1 MNVTAI
7 TALVISI
14 IFISINPKADAASYR
29 PTYSYRPVT
38 LRTITPT
45 YQYRQINAYV
55 RPSTGT
61 YVNSYYRGVQNNV
74 RYDNLNYYY
83 QGLNGRRIYPNR

>member
-1 MNVTAI
+1 MTQLI
-7 TALVISI
+7 TALVIAITITGFNS
-14 IFISINPKADAASYR
+14 KADAAYSYK
-29 PTYSYRPVT
+29 PSYSYRPVT
-38 LRTITPT
+38 IRTVTPT
-45 YQYRQINAYV
+45 YQYRQINSYV

-61 YVNSYYRGVQNNV
+61 YVNSYYRGIQNNV